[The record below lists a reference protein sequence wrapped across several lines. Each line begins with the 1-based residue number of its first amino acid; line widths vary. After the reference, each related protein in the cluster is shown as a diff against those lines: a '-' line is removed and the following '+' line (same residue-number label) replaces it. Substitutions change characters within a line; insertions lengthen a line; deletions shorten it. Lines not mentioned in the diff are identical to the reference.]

1 MEDTK
6 LIAKKREMQGSSNAR
21 RLRKTGNIP
30 GVIYGEGK
38 EATAIQLNTH
48 NFEQVLHRH
57 SSENV
62 ILEIA
67 VEGVGDVTVLVKDV
81 QHHPVSSNL
90 LHVDLQ
96 KVDANRPIHVEI
108 AIELVGESAGVK
120 IGGSLDHVM
129 HSILVECLPGDLMEA
144 IEVDV
149 TDLKI
154 GDSLHVFDLKLGDKF
169 KLLADEDAIIAV
181 VSEPRVETEEVDE
194 EGAVAEPEVVGKKK
208 PVEE

>member
-6 LIAKKREMQGSSNAR
+6 LIAKKRELQGSSNAR

-48 NFEQVLHRH
+48 KFEQVLHHH

-67 VEGVGDVTVLVKDV
+67 VEGMGDVTVLVKDV
-81 QHHPVSSNL
+81 QHHPVSSNV

-96 KVDANRPIHVEI
+96 KVDANRPIHVDI
-108 AIELVGESAGVK
+108 VIELVGESAGVK
-120 IGGSLDHVM
+120 LGGSLDQVM
-129 HSILVECLPGDLMEA
+129 HEITVECLPGDLMEV
-144 IEVDV
+144 IEIDIS
-149 TDLKI
+149 DLKI
-154 GDSLHVFDLKLGDKF
+154 GDSLHVSDLNLGPKF
-169 KLLADEDAIIAV
+169 KLLAEDDAIIV
-181 VSEPRVETEEVDE
+181 GVSEPRVQEEDGE
-194 EGAVAEPEVVGKKK
+194 EEAAGEPEVASKKK
-208 PVEE
+208 PVEG

>member
-108 AIELVGESAGVK
+108 AIELVGESTGVK